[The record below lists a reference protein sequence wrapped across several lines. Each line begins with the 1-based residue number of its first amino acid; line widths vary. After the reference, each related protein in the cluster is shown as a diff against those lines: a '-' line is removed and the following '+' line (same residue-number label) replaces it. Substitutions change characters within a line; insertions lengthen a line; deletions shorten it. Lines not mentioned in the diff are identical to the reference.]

1 MIDIFFPGMLNET
14 EVIGIQTA
22 EELSVQREKLEN
34 TNRNLDDISAS
45 LRHSQKHING
55 IKSIFGGLKNYFSG
69 NNNKLQGQPISEAG
83 PSSTPT
89 PLSNNNSNEVQP
101 KQVKS
106 PIYSPVS
113 SHSGTLIQKKA
124 PSNAFEDRLASNL
137 DAMCDNLTRLKGLA
151 EDLNG
156 EIVTQNDLIDE
167 MVYKSESVEI
177 KMSKQQKDIDR
188 LLKK

>member
-1 MIDIFFPGMLNET
+1 MLNET
-14 EVIGIQTA
+14 EVIGVKTA

-34 TNRNLDDISAS
+34 TNRNLDEINTS

-83 PSSTPT
+83 SSTNANPNNNPEVKQEKSSYVPHHSSPT
-89 PLSNNNSNEVQP
+89 PLLVQ
-101 KQVKS
+101 
-106 PIYSPVS
+106 
-113 SHSGTLIQKKA
+113 KA
-124 PSNAFEDRLASNL
+124 QAPASNAFEARLESNL

-151 EDLNG
+151 EDLHG
-156 EIVTQNDLIDE
+156 EIETQNDLIDE

-177 KMSKQQKDIDR
+177 KMGKQQKDIDR